1 MTYGLRVYKLGS
13 TTKTLLDTDEDSRSM
28 VIQSQGTVSAN
39 GSLDYKPGD
48 VVMVR
53 PADSNFSGKW
63 IAVAAEFSIS
73 GSGQSATFTAS
84 FQTYGFGTAGG
95 NLSYVILRENNQLPA
110 ATGQEY
116 GLRCQ
121 TSNTI
126 VEFDSRNFSATNE
139 FQITELYTFGRG
151 HGSTLLDSA
160 TDNTY
165 LSITGMFRSTVSNF
179 ARDRGYIWEDVSSG
193 TLIFAGGLNNFGL
206 THGQIYG
213 SGTANGTVRQ
223 FVERTSVGNVKY
235 YNDFTDQGYFEGQ
248 FRT

>member
-1 MTYGLRVYKLGS
+1 MTYGLKVFKLGS
-13 TTKTLLDTDEDSRSM
+13 TTRTLLDTNEDSRSM
-28 VIQSQGTVSAN
+28 VIQSQGTVSAF
-39 GSLDYKPGD
+39 GSLNFKPGD

-53 PADSNFSGKW
+53 PADSSFSGKW
-63 IAVAAEFSIS
+63 INVAAEFSIS
-73 GSGQSATFTAS
+73 GSGQSATFTANFTS
-84 FQTYGFGTAGG
+84 YGGNSGG
-95 NLSYVILRENNQLPA
+95 NLSYVILRENNQLA
-110 ATGQEY
+110 APSGSEY

-121 TSNTI
+121 TTNTI

-160 TDNTY
+160 VDSTY

-179 ARDRGYIWEDVSSG
+179 ARDRGYIWENVNSS
-193 TLIFAGGLNNFGL
+193 TLVWNGGLNNFGL
-206 THGQIYG
+206 THGRIYG
-213 SGTANGTVRQ
+213 SGTSNGTVRQ

-235 YNDFTDQGYFEGQ
+235 YNDTTDQGYFEGQ